1 MVAVLVCI
9 PTNSSKVF
17 PFLCGLVIFSSASRC
32 LWSHLLS
39 WVIDAVSWRPAH
51 LYTTPLL
58 LRCCYPTA
66 TTACPSCHHLPWPT
80 TSSRHRHHLLPM
92 PIVTPCRPLNSI
104 PNHTKYFKEHRY
116 FRFNFQI
123 LLTLWLECNP
133 SMFRNELSVT
143 FGASWN
149 SPSSPGTSPAYGP
162 VSFLA

>member
-17 PFLCGLVIFSSASRC
+17 PFLCRLVIFSSASCC
-32 LWSHLLS
+32 LWSHPLS
-39 WVIDAVSWRPAH
+39 WVMDAVSWCPAH

-58 LRCCYPTA
+58 LRCCCPTA
-66 TTACPSCHHLPWPT
+66 ASACPSCHRLPWPT
-80 TSSRHRHHLLPM
+80 TSCRRRHRLLLM
-92 PIVTPCRPLNSI
+92 PTVTPCRPPNSI

-116 FRFNFQI
+116 FRFNVQI